1 MPLARALRIGWLAAA
16 VLSAARVGAAQGVDR
31 PFHGLFGPAPNEQL
45 RPQQLEVNW
54 SLYGAQD
61 DNSFLSN
68 DTDVLDAALQTDRVY
83 TGAAIALAYTRR
95 PPHQVFTVNA
105 SSAARYYPDLHQIVS
120 TRYSGGVTYEAM
132 PAERWQIQTAGTV
145 SYSPY
150 YQVVFGA
157 SPAESQL
164 DLPTPNA
171 DYAAA
176 RHDSMTYGSFVSAR
190 RLFNASSALTMSY
203 GLRYLD
209 LVGESQFA
217 DQRLGARY
225 TRSLSRSLSLN
236 LGYASSAVSAIA
248 GPPQDTVRGSNI
260 DVGVGFNRTLF
271 SSSRTSLGFTT
282 GTSTVSTAAGSQF
295 TVTGS
300 ARLARQMSRL
310 WTAQLL
316 YDRGVQV
323 PEGTL
328 RPFFSDTIA
337 GNVNGYVNSR
347 VMVRALP
354 SYARGTVGMNAD
366 GNPYHS
372 FSNTARVE
380 VALARQVAIYA
391 EHFYYRYA
399 FASDRGLPP
408 MLASSLNRK
417 GARVGLALWT
427 PLVR

>member
-1 MPLARALRIGWLAAA
+1 MVLARALRIGCLAAA
-16 VLSAARVGAAQGVDR
+16 VLSAARISDAQGSAR
-31 PFHGLFGPAPNEQL
+31 PFHGLFGPAPTEQP
-45 RPQQLEVNW
+45 RPQQLDVNW
-54 SLYGAQD
+54 SLYAAQD

-68 DTDVLDAALQTDRVY
+68 DTDVLDAPLQTDRVY
-83 TGAAIALAYTRR
+83 SGAAIALAYTRR
-95 PPHQVFTVNA
+95 PPHKVFTVNA

-157 SPAESQL
+157 SPAGSEL

-176 RHDSMTYGSFVSAR
+176 RHDSMTYGSFVGAR

-203 GLRYLD
+203 GLRYLH

-217 DQRLGARY
+217 DQRLGVRY
-225 TRSLSRSLSLN
+225 TRSLSRSFSLN
-236 LGYASSAVSAIA
+236 LGYASSAVSTVA
-248 GPPQDTVRGSNI
+248 GPPQDTVRGSNV
-260 DVGVGFNRTLF
+260 DLGVGFNRTLF

-300 ARLARQMSRL
+300 ARLARQMSRR
-310 WTAQLL
+310 WNAQLL

-337 GNVNGYVNSR
+337 GNISGYVNGR
-347 VMVRALP
+347 VVVRALP
-354 SYARGTVGMNAD
+354 SYARGTVGINAD
-366 GNPYHS
+366 ANPYHS
-372 FSNTARVE
+372 FSSTARVE
-380 VALARQVAIYA
+380 IALGRQVAMYA

-399 FASDRGLPP
+399 FASDRGLPR

-417 GARVGLALWT
+417 GARVGLTLWT

>member
-1 MPLARALRIGWLAAA
+1 MALARALRIGWLAAA
-16 VLSAARVGAAQGVDR
+16 VLSAARIGAAQGADR
-31 PFHGLFGPAPNEQL
+31 QFHGLFGPAPNEQL
-45 RPQQLEVNW
+45 RPQQLDVNW

-68 DTDVLDAALQTDRVY
+68 DTDVLDAPLQTDRVY

-95 PPHQVFTVNA
+95 PPHKLLTVNA
-105 SSAARYYPDLHQIVS
+105 SSAARYYPDLHQVVS
-120 TRYSGGVTYEAM
+120 TRYSGGLTYEVM
-132 PAERWQIQTAGTV
+132 PAERWVIQTAGTV

-150 YQVVFGA
+150 YQVVLGA
-157 SPAESQL
+157 ATAESAL

-176 RHDSMTYGSFVSAR
+176 RHNSMTYGSFVGAR
-190 RLFNASSALTMSY
+190 RIFNASSALTMSY
-203 GLRYLD
+203 GLRYLH

-217 DQRLGARY
+217 DQRIGARY
-225 TRSLSRSLSLN
+225 TRSLSKSFSLN
-236 LGYASSAVSAIA
+236 LGYATSAVSAVA
-248 GPPQDTVRGSNI
+248 GPAQDTVRGSNVDLGI
-260 DVGVGFNRTLF
+260 GFNRTLF

-282 GTSTVSTAAGSQF
+282 GTSTISTAAGSQF

-300 ARLARQMSRL
+300 ARLARQLSRL

-328 RPFFSDTIA
+328 RPFFSDTVA
-337 GNVNGYVNSR
+337 GNISGYINRR

-354 SYARGTVGMNAD
+354 SYARGTVGVNAD
-366 GNPYHS
+366 ANPYHS
-372 FSNTARVE
+372 FSNTARIE
-380 VALARQVAIYA
+380 IALGRQMAMYA

-399 FASDRGLPP
+399 FASDRGLPQL
-408 MLASSLNRK
+408 LAASLNRK
-417 GARVGLALWT
+417 GARVGLTLWT